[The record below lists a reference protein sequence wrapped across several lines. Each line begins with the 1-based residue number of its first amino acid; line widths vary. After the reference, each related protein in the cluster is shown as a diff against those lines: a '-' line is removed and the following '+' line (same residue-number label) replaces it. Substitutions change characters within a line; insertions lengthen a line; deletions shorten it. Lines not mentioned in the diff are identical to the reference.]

1 MNTLNRFSDRVENY
15 IKFRPD
21 YPAEIIAFLKQVN
34 ILSPQTIAADIG
46 SGTGISAQPLLNNGN
61 TVYGIEPNQEMR
73 LAAEKLLKEFKNFIS
88 INATA
93 EDTKLN
99 SSSIDLIVVGQAF
112 HWFDKEKCK
121 YEFKRILKTGGTVI
135 LMWNDRRT
143 DSTPFLREYED
154 FLLRF
159 ATDYS
164 QVNHKNIDEKVFNDF
179 FGETNYSLKSFS
191 NYQHLDF
198 EGLKGRVLS
207 SSYMPNEGHPNYIP
221 MIEALDELFSRF
233 EKDNYVTLEYDTTVY
248 YGKLN

>member
-21 YPAEIIAFLKQVN
+21 YPIEIIGYLKQLN
-34 ILSPQTIAADIG
+34 ILTQQSVAADIG

-73 LAAEKLLKEFKNFIS
+73 LAAEKLLKGFKNFIS

-99 SSSIDLIVVGQAF
+99 NNSIDLIVVGQAF

-121 YEFKRILKTGGTVI
+121 AEFKRILKAGGAVI

-164 QVNHKNIDEKVFNDF
+164 QVNHKNIDEKVFNNF
-179 FGETNYSLKSFS
+179 FGENNYSLKSFN

-221 MIEALDELFSRF
+221 MIEALDELFSQF